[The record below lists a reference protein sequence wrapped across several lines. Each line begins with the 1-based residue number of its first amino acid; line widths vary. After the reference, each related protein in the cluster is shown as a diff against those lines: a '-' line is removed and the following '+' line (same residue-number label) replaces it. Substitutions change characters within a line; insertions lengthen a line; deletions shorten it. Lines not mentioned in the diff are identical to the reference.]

1 MDINLMSRREL
12 LNIPQLKWDEDK
24 AVFDCLII
32 VPSKGR
38 NKLHESGYRAM
49 TFIAV
54 KNNVPICKISGCSD
68 VVHIDGIGGY
78 GKGWI
83 DKYGT
88 ALDKIS
94 PSGWSIDCLAKS
106 GLLRIWPSSNSI
118 SCGPA
123 LSSFEIY
130 AEPKSKQMK
139 QIGWGKI

>member
-54 KNNVPICKISGCSD
+54 KNNIPICKISGYSD

-78 GKGWI
+78 GKVP
-83 DKYGT
+83 DKYGKVP
-88 ALDKIS
+88 DKIS

-118 SCGPA
+118 SCGIA

-130 AEPKSKQMK
+130 AEPKNLNK
-139 QIGWGKI
+139 